1 MKRWAALTAAVLCL
15 AASAPAPPPVPAN
28 FDAFGITLLQRLAS
42 PANGNVFISPL
53 SIGIALSMAA
63 DGANGETRTAI
74 LRTLQQPERQN
85 LADSNAALIHKT
97 LTNPDARVGLADAI
111 WLRAAD
117 PPLPSYMHLMRDKYA
132 AEARA
137 VRFGDPR
144 ATAEINNWVSAHTLG
159 LISHLIDA
167 THPEDFAYL
176 TNALAFQAKWTLP
189 FTKEATQPHRFT
201 NGDGTTTTVKMMT
214 RVGIFA
220 TTQARGYRELRASY
234 GRGGFAAYIILPD
247 HNSAQSLLKT
257 LTRQRLDSDRRALR
271 PQYIRFSMPRFIAG
285 FKSGLNDSLS
295 ALGMGI
301 AFSRNADFTRM
312 HLPRELFIADVKHA
326 SYVRVDEAG
335 TTAAAATSVEFA
347 LKAISLFPPRPP
359 IFVADHPFI
368 FVIRDER
375 TGALLFIGVLNRL

>member
-1 MKRWAALTAAVLCL
+1 MKRWPALTVALLCL
-15 AASAPAPPPVPAN
+15 GVSAPAPSPRPAN

-42 PANGNVFISPL
+42 RANENVFISPL

-74 LRTLQQPERQN
+74 LRALRQPEREN

-111 WLRAAD
+111 WLREAD
-117 PPLPSYMHLMRDKYA
+117 PPLPSYISLMRKKYS

-137 VRFGDPR
+137 VHFGDPR
-144 ATAEINNWVSAHTLG
+144 AAAEINNWVSAHTLG
-159 LISHLIDA
+159 LVSHLIDA
-167 THPEDFAYL
+167 TDPNDFAYL
-176 TNALAFQAKWTLP
+176 TNALAFQAKWTQQ
-189 FTKEATQPHRFT
+189 FMKAATQPHRFT
-201 NGDGTTTTVKMMT
+201 NAGESTTTVQMMT
-214 RVGIFA
+214 QVGIFA
-220 TTQARGYRELRASY
+220 TLQARGYRELRASY

-247 HNSAQSLLKT
+247 GNDAQALLKT
-257 LTRQRLDSDRRALR
+257 LTRARLESDRRALR
-271 PQYIRFSMPRFIAG
+271 PQYIRFSMPRFIAR
-285 FKSGLNDSLS
+285 FKRGLNDSLT

-312 HLPRELFIADVKHA
+312 HLPRELFIADVEHA

-335 TTAAAATSVEFA
+335 TTAAAAASVELAKLF
-347 LKAISLFPPRPP
+347 ISLPPPRPP
-359 IFVADHPFI
+359 VFMVDHPFI
-368 FVIRDER
+368 FAIRDEH